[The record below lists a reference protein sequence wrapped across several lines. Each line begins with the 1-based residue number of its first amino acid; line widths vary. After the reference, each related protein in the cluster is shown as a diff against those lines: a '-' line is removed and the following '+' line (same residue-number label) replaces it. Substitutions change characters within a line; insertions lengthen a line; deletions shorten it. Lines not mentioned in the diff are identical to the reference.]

1 MPSGRPT
8 SPASSFTSMEAGREL
23 TVPVRPGKT
32 SHHGA
37 LLFRIDYKY
46 RQPPGRRDRM
56 SDRRP
61 TSTHGLHEFDRLM
74 RMANSQAQPLK
85 PPSPEFLATQKR
97 FESKP

>member
-32 SHHGA
+32 SHHGV

-56 SDRRP
+56 SDR
-61 TSTHGLHEFDRLM
+61 
-74 RMANSQAQPLK
+74 
-85 PPSPEFLATQKR
+85 
-97 FESKP
+97 